1 MNGPLIDIRNVSVE
15 IGGRKLVSDINLTLH
30 QGEVLAL
37 LGPNGAGKSTLLRAA
52 SGDISPTSGEIR
64 IDNRP
69 IASFK
74 PKELALRRAVLPQ
87 QTVLQFA
94 FTAREVVEMGL
105 GERSRRHVREADD
118 QIVDRSM
125 ERTDVDHLQDR
136 TYPTLSGG
144 EQARVA
150 LARVLSQQAPI
161 ILLDEPTASLDLS
174 HQQMVME
181 IAREIAANGGAV
193 MTILHDINLA
203 AAYADRLALLDG
215 GKLVSLGEPW
225 TALDPELLTKVFECP
240 IAVAHHPMRNCP
252 LVLPLPRID
261 AHMHLAGRELTI
273 SDSITTHS

>member
-1 MNGPLIDIRNVSVE
+1 MDGALIDIKDVSVE
-15 IGGRKLVSDINLTLH
+15 IGGRTLVSDINLTLRR
-30 QGEVLAL
+30 GEVLVL

-52 SGDISPTSGEIR
+52 SGDITPTTGQVL

-69 IASFK
+69 IGSFK
-74 PKELALRRAVLPQ
+74 SKELAMRRAVLPQ

-94 FTAREVVEMGL
+94 FTAREVVEMGR
-105 GERSRRHVREADD
+105 GERSRRQSRDVDD

-125 ERTDVDHLQDR
+125 ERTDIDHLQDR

-144 EQARVA
+144 EQARVT
-150 LARVLSQQAPI
+150 LARVLSQEAPI
-161 ILLDEPTASLDLS
+161 LLLDEPTASLDLS

-181 IAREIAANGGAV
+181 IAREVAAKGGAV

-203 AAYADRLALLDG
+203 AAYADRLALMDE

-225 TALDPELLTKVFECP
+225 TALDPELLTRVFDCP

-252 LVLPLPRID
+252 LVLPLPRTD

-273 SDSITTHS
+273 SDSIISHS